1 MNYEDSIKKWLV
13 GLVVLVAIAIGG
25 TMIASMFMDQNS
37 GVDQNKNADGNPS
50 SVAKTKIADDKLPSK
65 MPANIPQETGA
76 QVTDNFTA
84 VNDEGLYQA
93 TREFET
99 SKSLAENLTLY
110 TNYLKNNDWDIL
122 STIDKPTLK
131 SVVGSRGAD
140 RLQVTIT
147 ENSSTKIKTV
157 TISFSQLP

>member
-25 TMIASMFMDQNS
+25 TMIASMFMDQN
-37 GVDQNKNADGNPS
+37 GGAGKNNNDGNNDGK
-50 SVAKTKIADDKLPSK
+50 VMKTEVTDDKLPSK
-65 MPANIPQETGA
+65 MPANIPQEAGA

-122 STIDKPTLK
+122 STIDKSTLK

-140 RLQVTIT
+140 RLQVNIT

>member
-13 GLVVLVAIAIGG
+13 GLVVLVAIALGG
-25 TMIASMFMDQNS
+25 TMIATMFIDQAS
-37 GVDQNKNADGNPS
+37 DGTKKDDGNPS
-50 SVAKTKIADDKLPSK
+50 KITKSEVADDKLPSK

-76 QVTDNFTA
+76 QVMDNFTA

-99 SKSLAENLTLY
+99 AKSLAENLTLY

-122 STIDKPTLK
+122 STIDKPSFK

-140 RLQVTIT
+140 RLQITIS